1 MLPRHAPW
9 LVCGSCGACLDS
21 MLSGVQITTGLG
33 FFLCSSH
40 LSVSDDSDSPVVM
53 RCSYSFLKG
62 SLVGQCNR
70 NSYSSIFDK
79 QCLTSYTLQ
88 FSLLHALNSYIS
100 ALHVFLN
107 LYYQKPPGN
116 VVFSYANNALIFI
129 QACKLLYSFVWN
141 VIAVFVLVRIC
152 YSCVT
157 SLYYLPHFMQN
168 YSYSYLYTS

>member
-100 ALHVFLN
+100 ALHMFLN
-107 LYYQKPPGN
+107 LYYSIKTTQECGFQLCKQCLN
-116 VVFSYANNALIFI
+116 LLFKHANYCIPLSGML
-129 QACKLLYSFVWN
+129 QLSLY
-141 VIAVFVLVRIC
+141 IGIC
-152 YSCVT
+152 Y
-157 SLYYLPHFMQN
+157 M
-168 YSYSYLYTS
+168 